1 MSRARGLQAAAL
13 AAAMG
18 LAGCATRH
26 SLSDVNTLFLIAD
39 RSRDGLVSR
48 SEFIGYSIAE
58 AFRRTDT
65 ERDGV
70 LTLVEFTAAGGSPST
85 FRAADRAGAG
95 RVTVNDAQRTPVLQQ
110 QMVVYFV
117 RADTSRDNFLN
128 KPEFVVHH
136 GKPPVWMR

>member
-1 MSRARGLQAAAL
+1 MSRARGLQTAAL
-13 AAAMG
+13 VAAVG
-18 LAGCATRH
+18 LTGCATRH

-65 ERDGV
+65 QRDGV
-70 LTLVEFTAAGGSPST
+70 LTLGEFTAVGGSQST
-85 FRAADRAGAG
+85 FRAADRSGAG

-117 RADTSRDNFLN
+117 RADTSRDNYLN